1 MNYIKMK
8 YENLSFLTRGKY
20 SSIDELNQ
28 VNLIQTVKIAMYILT
43 LYPGAIKE
51 YLKGN
56 DYALFTSVGNS
67 NKTITCQDK
76 TLIRL

>member
-28 VNLIQTVKIAMYILT
+28 VNLI
-43 LYPGAIKE
+43 
-51 YLKGN
+51 
-56 DYALFTSVGNS
+56 
-67 NKTITCQDK
+67 
-76 TLIRL
+76 